1 MIGTKQWVYMD
12 ACIVIYLVEQ
22 KHEHWHT
29 LQQQVEH
36 YVDQGHQFVVSEL
49 TRMECL
55 TQPLRQKNALL
66 HEAFEHFF
74 NCNTHVITDLK
85 RPVFDL
91 ATQLRANHSLK
102 TPDALHLA
110 TAIHHGCHE
119 FWTNDHRLQKAA
131 SNHLQVINIFASQ
144 GVS

>member
-1 MIGTKQWVYMD
+1 MIGTKQWVYLD

-22 KHEHWHT
+22 KNDYWRS
-29 LQQQVEH
+29 LQQHFET
-36 YVDQGHQFVVSEL
+36 YVNQGHQFVVSEL

-66 HEAFEHFF
+66 HDAFERFF
-74 NCNTHVITDLK
+74 NSNTHVIADLK

-91 ATQLRANHSLK
+91 ATHLRANHSLK

-110 TAIHHGCHE
+110 AAIHYGCHE

-131 SNHLQVINIFASQ
+131 SDHLQVINLFAPQ
-144 GVS
+144 GTA